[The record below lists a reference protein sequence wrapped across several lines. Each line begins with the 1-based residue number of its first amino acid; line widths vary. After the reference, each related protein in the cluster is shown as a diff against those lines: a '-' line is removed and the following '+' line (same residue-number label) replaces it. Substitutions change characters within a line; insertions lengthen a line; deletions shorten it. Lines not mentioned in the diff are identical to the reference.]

1 MRVIFW
7 LLVLAALAVA
17 LSLAARY
24 NEGYVLL
31 VLPPWRA
38 EASLNLFVLL
48 CLVSL
53 VAGYAFL
60 SLLRHTLRLP
70 TLVGEFRA
78 RRAAEKAAEQ
88 LRLASRLLVEG
99 RYGHA
104 MRAAENCWPHHPDA
118 GMVALV
124 GWRAAHALHDV
135 VNESTW
141 RERARAAG
149 DDIAQARLMTEA
161 ELALDGRRFDDARD
175 ALRQLV
181 ARGGR
186 HIATLRLLLR
196 AEQGLGNWREVARLA
211 KQLERAHALSAEQA
225 LPLRQRA
232 IRESLDALNE
242 DLGAVQRYWREVDA
256 ADRVA
261 PAIAMAAARAFAAAG
276 DCREAQR
283 VVEDALAEHWDSA
296 LVVAYADC
304 HGGDVLGRIA
314 IAEKWLHQHPTDEAL
329 LLTLGR
335 LCRQQQLWG
344 KARSFMEAS
353 LAVLP
358 TRTAHVELAQL
369 LDELQESA
377 LAARHYR
384 AAATL

>member
-1 MRVIFW
+1 MNW
-7 LLVLAALAVA
+7 GKGLA
-17 LSLAARY
+17 LSLIAFAAMMAAF
-24 NEGYVLL
+24 GI
-31 VLPPWRA
+31 
-38 EASLNLFVLL
+38 AS
-48 CLVSL
+48 
-53 VAGYAFL
+53 
-60 SLLRHTLRLP
+60 
-70 TLVGEFRA
+70 A
-78 RRAAEKAAEQ
+78 RRSE
-88 LRLASRLLVEG
+88 
-99 RYGHA
+99 
-104 MRAAENCWPHHPDA
+104 
-118 GMVALV
+118 ALV
-124 GWRAAHALHDV
+124 TEEYYEEELRFQD
-135 VNESTW
+135 
-141 RERARAAG
+141 RI
-149 DDIAQARLMTEA
+149 DAQ
-161 ELALDGRRFDDARD
+161 D
-175 ALRQLV
+175 
-181 ARGGR
+181 
-186 HIATLRLLLR
+186 
-196 AEQGLGNWREVARLA
+196 
-211 KQLERAHALSAEQA
+211 RAHALSAEQA

-232 IRESLDALNE
+232 IRESLEALSE